1 MKFVIKK
8 TMGSFE
14 KIEDNKP
21 RVRVDAYGISLPP
34 GFKLSDIFM
43 DGQQVMQEMNI
54 TSRTLQSWRSTGK
67 TSYTNPLGKIYYFR
81 HEIAALLIKKKQNKS
96 KKTVARSKV

>member
-1 MKFVIKK
+1 MVLFEANGKGNKK
-8 TMGSFE
+8 AET
-14 KIEDNKP
+14 
-21 RVRVDAYGISLPP
+21 DAYGISLPP

-54 TSRTLQSWRSTGK
+54 TSRTLQSWRSNGK
-67 TSYTNPLGKIYYFR
+67 ISYTNALGKIYYFR

-96 KKTVARSKV
+96 KKTAVRSKV

>member
-1 MKFVIKK
+1 MV
-8 TMGSFE
+8 SFE
-14 KIEDNKP
+14 ATGKGNNKGETN
-21 RVRVDAYGISLPP
+21 VQGISLPP

-54 TSRTLQSWRSTGK
+54 TSRTLQNWRSNGK
-67 TSYTNPLGKIYYFR
+67 ISYTNALGKIYYFR